1 MLAVILVQ
9 SADAMLDAYLLHL
22 QVERALARA
31 SIAAYASDLQRVRAQ
46 LERAGRSFADADAAA
61 ITAVLAALGRQGL
74 HARSQARLI
83 SSLRGLYRFLLQE
96 RRVARDPMQLVA
108 SPKRGRKLPRLL
120 GDDDMRALLAAP
132 DVTTPRGL
140 RDAAMLITMYA
151 AGLRVSEL
159 CTLKLSDL
167 ELRSGYL
174 TVLGK
179 GGKRRVVPLSQ
190 SACALIQRY
199 LAEVR
204 PRWAR
209 PNEPI
214 LFLTHRRRGMTRQGF
229 WCVVRQHA
237 VNAGITRALTPHVLR
252 HSFATHLLQ
261 GGADLRVV
269 QALLGHTD
277 IATTQ
282 IYTHVT
288 GREVQAMHERC
299 HPRA

>member
-1 MLAVILVQ
+1 MIPVILVET
-9 SADAMLDAYLLHL
+9 ADAMLDAYLLHL
-22 QVERALARA
+22 QVERGLSSAT
-31 SIAAYASDLQRVRAQ
+31 IAAYAADLQRVRA
-46 LERAGRSFADADAAA
+46 LFAAAGRSFADADGGDV
-61 ITAVLAALGRQGL
+61 TVVLDTLGKRGL

-83 SSLRGLYRFLLQE
+83 SSLRGLYRYLLQE
-96 RRVARDPMQLVA
+96 KLLTRDPMQLVA

-120 GDDDMRALLAAP
+120 GGDDIQALLAAP
-132 DVTTPRGL
+132 DPSTPRGL
-140 RDAAMLITMYA
+140 RDATMLITMYA

-159 CTLKLSDL
+159 CSLKLSDL
-167 ELRSGYL
+167 ELRGGYL

-179 GGKRRVVPLSQ
+179 GKKRRVVPLSA
-190 SACALIQRY
+190 SACRLIERY
-199 LAEVR
+199 LGEVR
-204 PRWAR
+204 PLWAR
-209 PNEPI
+209 PNDATV
-214 LFLTHRRRGMTRQGF
+214 FVTHRRSGMTRQAF
-229 WCVVRQHA
+229 WWIVREHA
-237 VNAGITRALTPHVLR
+237 VSAGISRPLTPHVLR

-288 GREVQAMHERC
+288 GCEVQAMHERC

>member
-1 MLAVILVQ
+1 MLPVSVVHT
-9 SADAMLDAYLLHL
+9 ADAMLDAYLLHV
-22 QVERALARA
+22 QVERGLARA
-31 SIAAYASDLQRVRAQ
+31 SIAAYAADLQRVSAV
-46 LERAGRSFADADAAA
+46 LAEAGRSLADADGAA
-61 ITAVLAALGRQGL
+61 ITTVLGALGKRGL

-83 SSLRGLYRFLLQE
+83 SSLRGLYRFLVQE
-96 RRVARDPMQLVA
+96 RLVGRDPMQLVA

-120 GDDDMRALLAAP
+120 GASDVNTLLAAP
-132 DVTTPRGL
+132 DASTARGL
-140 RDAAMLITMYA
+140 RDVAMLYTMYA

-167 ELRSGYL
+167 ELRGGYL

-179 GGKRRVVPLSQ
+179 GSKRRVVPIGR
-190 SACALIQRY
+190 SACVLIQRY
-199 LAEVR
+199 LDEVR
-204 PRWAR
+204 PAWAK
-209 PNEPI
+209 PNDAT
-214 LFLTHRRRGMTRQGF
+214 LFVTHRRRGMTRQAF
-229 WCVVRQHA
+229 WWIVRHHA
-237 VNAGITRALTPHVLR
+237 ANAGITRPLTPHVLR

-269 QALLGHTD
+269 QALLGHSD

-288 GREVQAMHERC
+288 GSEVQAMHERC

>member
-1 MLAVILVQ
+1 VIPVNRVQ
-9 SADAMLDAYLLHL
+9 TADAMLDAYLQHL
-22 QVERALARA
+22 QVERGLARA
-31 SIAAYASDLQRVRAQ
+31 SIAAYSADLQRVRA
-46 LERAGRSFADADAAA
+46 LLAAAGRSFADAEAADV
-61 ITAVLAALGRQGL
+61 TAVLYDLGKQGL
-74 HARSQARLI
+74 HGRSQARLI
-83 SSLRGLYRFLLQE
+83 SSLRGLYRYLLQE
-96 RRVARDPMQLVA
+96 KLLARDPMQLVA
-108 SPKRGRKLPRLL
+108 SPRRGRKLPRLL
-120 GDDDMRALLAAP
+120 GGDDIQALLEAP
-132 DVTTPRGL
+132 DPTTPRGL
-140 RDAAMLITMYA
+140 RDATMLITMYA

-167 ELRSGYL
+167 ELRGGYL

-179 GGKRRVVPLSQ
+179 GNKRRVVPLSA
-190 SACALIQRY
+190 STCRMIERY

-204 PRWAR
+204 PLWAR
-209 PNEPI
+209 PSDATVFVP
-214 LFLTHRRRGMTRQGF
+214 HRRRGMTRQAF
-229 WCVVRQHA
+229 WWIVRTHA
-237 VNAGITRALTPHVLR
+237 VSAGITRPLTPHVLR

-288 GREVQAMHERC
+288 GSEVQAMHERC